1 MTTKEIDEKPSDNA
15 RRLFES
21 GDIDKISVGTT
32 ERCVANENKNTVMAN
47 YAAGQRITVRGEDFL
62 ITNIEP
68 DVNGNYLLHCT
79 GISELVKNHH
89 FVFDTSIDKNME
101 IVSPINTQLVADK
114 DPRWRKTRLLV
125 ETAIRNNAFFSQK
138 ITVAQGGAY
147 DIAEYQMEPTLK
159 ALELPRPRLLIAD
172 GVGLGKTIEVGI
184 FLSEMIRR
192 GRGKRI
198 LVCAIKSIL
207 AQFQEEIWNRFAIP
221 LVRLDSV
228 GVAKIQNE
236 IPLNKNPFDYY
247 DKTIISIDTLKNNG
261 RFRAWLEKTHWDI
274 IVIDECHK
282 VANDTSLRGDLAQFL
297 AQKCDSLILTSATP
311 HNGNAESFANL
322 MRMLDPISIPRN
334 GEYTQE
340 DVRPYYVRRFKKDI
354 EDERI
359 RGQFQNRKVI
369 SIPVYLHPE
378 EEKFLKVQH
387 TRFQSVNKADSSDPL
402 YALSLFKSYLSSPY
416 AAKASLEE
424 RSKKDESVEVK
435 ELLDLVNVN
444 ISLGIDSRY
453 VAFRDKLKEI
463 WKKNPNERIVIFT
476 ERIATM
482 KFLEEN
488 IKKEFRLSDNQV
500 KRFDGSLSDTEQEEM
515 VNDFAKEDS
524 KIRVFISSDS
534 GSQGVN
540 LHYFCHTMFN
550 YDIPW
555 SLITLEQRNGRIDR
569 YGQKQTPVI
578 YYLVANGQEEDLRTD
593 FRILDKLL
601 EKEQEVHDVL
611 GDAMSVMELYNSKQE
626 EDEVAD
632 ALRKGDEDFLQPARR
647 RRRGGFKRP
656 DVVTTTP
663 AKEHLSEKIFE
674 PKLSLY
680 KSDEDF
686 YKDLFNELEAIDS
699 IHHGDVR
706 WQDGDVPYVEVKNNA
721 ELTDVLFDIPRE
733 AIPSDNIFRL
743 CADKHTLN
751 KSIADSRKS
760 KNGDWSKFLPLY
772 DLHPII
778 QYLLTK
784 FTASVPKNLA
794 FVVKGEQIP
803 AGMSYYL
810 FYGSHANGL
819 GQNLISKFFLVP
831 LDKEGAL
838 RDKPVSL
845 FDFLEQ
851 YQLTDGFLQ
860 GVQEKD
866 IKLLQE
872 NLKSAI
878 DFGSE
883 LYMKEKQFDI
893 AEKMERDLEAYKKKL
908 NLWAT
913 NAEESLFQIDSD
925 DIKITR
931 RNHDKEIEEIKKIS
945 DQSSQFYKDMF
956 SLDKAE
962 PYMRLLAVFYNF

>member
-1 MTTKEIDEKPSDNA
+1 MKTKEIDEKPSDNA
-15 RRLFES
+15 RCLFES
-21 GDIDKISVGTT
+21 GDIDKIPVGTT
-32 ERCVANENKNTVMAN
+32 EQSVANENKNTVMAN

-79 GISELVKNHH
+79 GISELVQNHH
-89 FVFDTSIDKNME
+89 FIFDTDIDKDVE

-138 ITVAQGGAY
+138 ITVAQGGAF

-198 LVCAIKSIL
+198 LVCALKSIL

-228 GVAKIQNE
+228 GVAKIQND

-297 AQKCDSLILTSATP
+297 AQKCYSLILTSATP

-340 DVRPYYVRRFKKDI
+340 NIKPYYVRRFKKDI

-369 SIPVYLHPE
+369 SIPVDLHPE

-387 TRFQSVNKADSSDPL
+387 TRFQSINKADSSDPL

-424 RSKKDESVEVK
+424 RSKKDDSIEVK
-435 ELLDLVNVN
+435 ELLDLVNAN
-444 ISLGIDSRY
+444 ISSGIDTRY

-463 WKKNPNERIVIFT
+463 WKKNAKERIVIFT

-482 KFLEEN
+482 KFLEAN
-488 IKKEFRLSDNQV
+488 IKKEFRLGDDQV

-578 YYLVANGQEEDLRTD
+578 YYLVANGEEEELRTD

-601 EKEQEVHDVL
+601 EKENEVHDVL
-611 GDAMSVMELYNSKQE
+611 GDAMSVMELYNSKKE
-626 EDEVAD
+626 EDEVAE
-632 ALRKGDEDFLQPARR
+632 ALRNGDEEFLQPTR

-656 DVVTTTP
+656 DVVVATP
-663 AKEHLSEKIFE
+663 AKHLSEKIFE

-680 KSDEDF
+680 KSDDDF

-743 CADKHTLN
+743 CADKSTLN

-760 KNGDWSKFLPLY
+760 KDGDWSKFLPLY

-784 FTASVPKNLA
+784 FTASVPKNQA

-819 GQNLISKFFLVP
+819 GQNLISKFFVVP

-838 RDKPVSL
+838 RGEPVSL
-845 FDFLEQ
+845 FEFLKQ
-851 YQLTDGFLQ
+851 YHLTDGFLQ

-866 IKLLQE
+866 IEVLQKT
-872 NLKSAI
+872 LKSAI

-883 LYMKEKQFDI
+883 LYMKEKQSYMAF
-893 AEKMERDLEAYKKKL
+893 KMEQDLKVYKEKL
-908 NLWAT
+908 KLWGT
-913 NAEESLFQIDSD
+913 NAKESLFQVAPD

-945 DQSSQFYKDMF
+945 DQSSQFYEDMF